1 MVTMD
6 ANAYFDI
13 IQHFDPTSVEQRKA
27 LEKITYQYPYFQ
39 PAYAHYLKTLK
50 AQDQFNYTLILR
62 KTAVLTPDR
71 AHLERWLQEES
82 IPVIS
87 STAAPTPAPADISAN
102 PTEAPQSTKASP
114 SSTNT
119 PEEETPAP
127 KAQPTKK
134 SPSKKVVRQ
143 EKEKQKTPVASPSVP
158 PVEPE
163 QQATPPAPPLAM
175 PFEQWVVYSNKGKVS
190 PVEQPLATED
200 KFSRIDQFLA
210 NNPKIPPVR
219 KDQPKIDLAS
229 HNAFNKD
236 ELMTETLAKVYVDQK
251 KYKKARYAYK
261 ILSLKYPEKNSF
273 FADQIKRIKQLE
285 QNS

>member
-13 IQHFDPTSVEQRKA
+13 IQQFDPTSVEQRKA

-50 AQDQFNYTLILR
+50 AQEQFNYTLILR

-71 AHLERWLQEES
+71 AHLEKWLQEDPA
-82 IPVIS
+82 PVTPS
-87 STAAPTPAPADISAN
+87 AAPPAPAPAVDA
-102 PTEAPQSTKASP
+102 PKAEAATEHNQASTSTEKTDEKNTAP
-114 SSTNT
+114 
-119 PEEETPAP
+119 P

-134 SPSKKVVRQ
+134 SPQKKATPP
-143 EKEKQKTPVASPSVP
+143 EKKQQKTPATAPSTP
-158 PVEPE
+158 AEEPA
-163 QQATPPAPPLAM
+163 QQTPPPAPLAM

-190 PVEQPLATED
+190 PAKQPPATED

-219 KDQPKIDLAS
+219 KDQPKIDLAA

>member
-1 MVTMD
+1 MVAMD

-13 IQHFDPTSVEQRKA
+13 IQHFDPMSVEQRKA

-50 AQDQFNYTLILR
+50 AQDQFNYNLILR

-71 AHLERWLQEES
+71 AHLEKWLQEES
-82 IPVIS
+82 TSVIP
-87 STAAPTPAPADISAN
+87 STAAPAPVDIAVK
-102 PTEAPQSTKASP
+102 PTKASQSTKASP
-114 SSTNT
+114 PSTNT

-127 KAQPTKK
+127 KAAQPVKISPPKK
-134 SPSKKVVRQ
+134 IESPKK
-143 EKEKQKTPVASPSVP
+143 KHQKTPVASPSVP
-158 PVEPE
+158 PVEPK

-219 KDQPKIDLAS
+219 KDQPKIDLAA